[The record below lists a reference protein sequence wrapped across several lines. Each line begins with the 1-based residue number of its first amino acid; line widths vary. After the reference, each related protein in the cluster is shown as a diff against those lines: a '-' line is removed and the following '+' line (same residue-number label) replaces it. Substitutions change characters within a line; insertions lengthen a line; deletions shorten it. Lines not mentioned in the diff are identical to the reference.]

1 MYLRMLQMDDFVKV
15 NHLKEI
21 TDPIYL
27 EHKRPTPNGLFSYE
41 IFGISQYDR
50 SSIWAYVD
58 LGGIFLHPLAAMNF
72 KKYGSMYENI
82 IYGLKTYRFENGKF
96 IEDPENG
103 DTGIDFLYDHYDDID
118 WRETESISSSERIKF
133 LKQGKD
139 RLFITKFPVCPPFYR
154 DINDNTNIGIP
165 VINDLYKKIISQSMA
180 LKRNGNFSFFGNLT
194 KANIQKTLIEI
205 FNHYISQVKGKNGIM
220 RKYVMGR
227 NIDYG
232 IWLVMSAPKIDGE
245 RYTDMQVD
253 FDHFGYPLHAILSM
267 LKPFI
272 FHATKEFFE
281 NEFLRTGGYE
291 VYDPKTKS
299 MFMGKFIEPELDYSD
314 DFINNK
320 IEQFIKGHSSRFES
334 VKLPRIVGHEDDTF
348 YMTLSGR
355 FGRNG
360 EIAKRE
366 MTWTDVFYIVA
377 SDVTKNKRCVMSR
390 YPIEHFYSVC
400 YPKVRVMS
408 TIETT
413 YAEINGIEYTHYPVV
428 KPDTD
433 SSNSFVNTLSPANVY
448 LAGMGGDYD
457 GDSVPSR
464 CIFTDEGNADA
475 ERFSRDKKNFLNLV
489 GKNIRTTERDFIQLL
504 YSLTLPPKRVDLENP
519 N

>member
-1 MYLRMLQMDDFVKV
+1 MYLKLLQIDDFVKV
-15 NHLKEI
+15 NKLKEV

-58 LGGIFLHPLAAMNF
+58 LGAKFLHPLAAINF
-72 KKYGSMYENI
+72 KKYGSTYENI
-82 IYGLKTYRFENGKF
+82 IYGLKNYRFENGEF
-96 IEDPENG
+96 IEDPDG
-103 DTGIDFLYDHYDDID
+103 DTGIDFLYDNYDNIK
-118 WRETESISSSERIKF
+118 WRSTDSITSTERINF

-139 RLFITKFPVCPPFYR
+139 KIFITKFPVCPPFYR
-154 DINDNTNIGIP
+154 DINDNANIGIP
-165 VINDLYKKIISQSMA
+165 VVNDLYKKIISQSIA
-180 LKRNGNFSFFGNLT
+180 LKRNGTFSFFGNLT

-205 FNHYISQVKGKNGIM
+205 FNHWISQTKGKNGLI

-232 IWLVMSAPKIDGE
+232 VWLVLSSPKIDGE

-272 FHATKEFFE
+272 FHGVKEFFE
-281 NEFLRTGGYE
+281 NEFRSGSYE
-291 VYDPKTKS
+291 LIDPKTGK
-299 MFMGKFIEPELDYSD
+299 MFSAKFIEPELDFSD
-314 DFINNK
+314 DYLNKK
-320 IEQFIKGHSSRFES
+320 IEQFIKGHSSRFE
-334 VKLPRIVGHEDDTF
+334 VVNLPRIQGHENESFPMKLT
-348 YMTLSGR
+348 GR
-355 FGRNG
+355 FGASEN
-360 EIAKRE
+360 IASRD

-377 SDVTKNKRCVMSR
+377 SDVVKNKRCIMSR

-400 YPKVRVMS
+400 YPKIRVMS
-408 TIETT
+408 TIETVE
-413 YAEINGIEYTHYPVV
+413 AEIDGVKYTHYPLV
-428 KPDTD
+428 KPGMD
-433 SSNSFVNTLSPANVY
+433 SSNSFINTLSPGNVY

-457 GDSVPSR
+457 GDSTPSR
-464 CIFTDEGNADA
+464 AIFTEEANEDA

-489 GKNIRTTERDFIQLL
+489 GKNIRTTERDFIQLT
-504 YSLTLPPKRVDLENP
+504 YSLSLPPHKISLEDP